1 MKLPDPPLLPRNPLP
16 RRKVSV
22 YLATAVLFLA
32 VFAASPAAQAQKIA
46 IPSYAEPGSKVWN
59 TWAAYPQAVAIMIVN
74 LDNGDDTTFYSSVL
88 SAVQSAQAS
97 GIKVLGYTYTEYG
110 ERNPNTVEEKIA
122 AAETN
127 YGLNGI
133 FLDQAPTS
141 CTASTPFNE
150 TTLAYYQILSTYVHT
165 QFNGTVVLNPGTPPP
180 TDCWMSVADIL
191 VTYEN
196 SGISNYQHSYSA
208 MPWVNNYPAS
218 RFWNLLYAVSKQSDM
233 QTAFTLAQQRNV
245 GLIYVTSDGGSNPWD
260 GIPRYWAAE
269 TVLAAEK

>member
-1 MKLPDPPLLPRNPLP
+1 MKLPNPPLLPRSHVPKQLVHH
-16 RRKVSV
+16 KVSV
-22 YLATAVLFLA
+22 YVAAVFFLA
-32 VFAASPAAQAQKIA
+32 VFAAAPATRAQKIA

-74 LDNGDDTTFYSSVL
+74 LDNGDDTTFYPSVL
-88 SAVQSAQAS
+88 AAVQSAQAS

-110 ERNPNTVEEKIA
+110 ERNPSTVEGKIA

-141 CTASTPFNE
+141 CTASTPFQQA
-150 TTLAYYQILSTYVHT
+150 TLQYYQTLSTYVHT

-196 SGISNYQHSYSA
+196 SGISNYQHSYSE

-218 RFWNLLYAVSKQSDM
+218 RFWNLLYAVTRQSDM
-233 QTAFTLAQQRNV
+233 QTAFSLAQQRNV
-245 GLIYVTSDGGSNPWD
+245 GFIYVTSDGGSNPWD
-260 GIPRYWAAE
+260 GIPSYWAAE
-269 TVLAAEK
+269 TALK